1 MFTKILQKIKE
12 YDKIVIHRHSTPDGD
27 AMGSQLGLKAIL
39 RENFP
44 EKQVYAVGDAAKR
57 YSFMDG
63 SVMDTVA
70 DEFFDGALSI
80 ILDCGSSWLISAGDS
95 IS

>member
-27 AMGSQLGLKAIL
+27 AMGSQLGMKAIL

-44 EKQVYAVGDAAKR
+44 EKQVYAVGDAA
-57 YSFMDG
+57 
-63 SVMDTVA
+63 
-70 DEFFDGALSI
+70 I
-80 ILDCGSSWLISAGDS
+80 
-95 IS
+95 